1 MQNDK
6 AEKYIP
12 LVYRILGSIS
22 TYASGLSG
30 KRLRGYVF
38 AGLLLSG

>member
-6 AEKYIP
+6 FEKYIP
-12 LVYRILGSIS
+12 LIYRILGSIS
-22 TYASGLSG
+22 THASELSS

-38 AGLLLSG
+38 R